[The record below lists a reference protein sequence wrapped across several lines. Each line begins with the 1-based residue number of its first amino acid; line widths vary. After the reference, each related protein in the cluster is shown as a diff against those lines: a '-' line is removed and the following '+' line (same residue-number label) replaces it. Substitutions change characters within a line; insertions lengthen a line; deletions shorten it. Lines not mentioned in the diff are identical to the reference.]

1 MNIIGQTR
9 CACGFLTL
17 VSALSVATPALAQTP
32 PANSP
37 PAQSTPAPVATPA
50 LDSAVAQ
57 LFKGTIADF
66 RRLPSDET
74 LNWLGIGAAAA
85 ALGHTQDHRLSNSLS
100 GSLRAGEAL
109 EAGETIGGARLQ
121 AAGALA
127 TYTIGRLTGSPR
139 VSALGADLFRA
150 QVLAQAMTGAVK
162 LSVRRT
168 RPDGTEFSFPSGH
181 TSVTFASATVLQ
193 RHLGWKAG
201 IPAYAV
207 ASYVAT
213 SRIQAKRHF
222 LSDVAFGAALGVIA
236 GRTIT
241 IGHSRTRFAV
251 APVAIP
257 GGGGISFSLI
267 PKQ

>member
-1 MNIIGQTR
+1 MNITGQTR
-9 CACGFLTL
+9 CACGLLAL
-17 VSALSVATPALAQTP
+17 VCALSVATPALAQTP

-37 PAQSTPAPVATPA
+37 PAQSTPALVPTPA
-50 LDSAVAQ
+50 LDSAFEQ
-57 LFKGTIADF
+57 LFKGTIGDF

-85 ALGHTQDHRLSNSLS
+85 ALGHTQDRHLTGSLS
-100 GSLRAGEAL
+100 GSRRLGGAL
-109 EAGETIGGARLQ
+109 EAGQTIGGARLQ
-121 AAGALA
+121 AGGALA
-127 TYTIGRLTGSPR
+127 TYTIGRLTRSPR

-150 QVLAQAMTGAVK
+150 QVLAQVMTGVVK

-193 RHLGWKAG
+193 RHLGWKVG
-201 IPAYAV
+201 VPAYAV

-241 IGHSRTRFAV
+241 IGDSHARFAV

-257 GGGGISFSLI
+257 GGGGISFSWM
-267 PKQ
+267 PKH